1 MRIMHFIFY
10 SCVIEQVVNGIHFGS
25 GWKGQR
31 IEGEAGIVTR
41 STFRKS
47 VERRTIMSISELK
60 ATPNMEESGET
71 KGLAWDP

>member
-1 MRIMHFIFY
+1 MKIVDFMFY

-25 GWKGQR
+25 GWNGQG
-31 IEGEAGIVTR
+31 IESEAGIVSR

-47 VERRTIMSISELK
+47 VKRRTIMSISELK

-71 KGLAWDP
+71 KGQTWDP